1 MRLGRGFAEVE
12 APRPKT
18 PAKMAS
24 GSGRELRPQLG
35 PILTACPAVAGRGGC
50 ELPAGLSSNTDG
62 GWKPLALL
70 DRSHSLPQLEGYAP
84 GYTSAIEKR

>member
-35 PILTACPAVAGRGGC
+35 PILAACPAVAGVGVSCSPSRT
-50 ELPAGLSSNTDG
+50 PTAAGN
-62 GWKPLALL
+62 
-70 DRSHSLPQLEGYAP
+70 RSPCLTARFRYC
-84 GYTSAIEKR
+84 R